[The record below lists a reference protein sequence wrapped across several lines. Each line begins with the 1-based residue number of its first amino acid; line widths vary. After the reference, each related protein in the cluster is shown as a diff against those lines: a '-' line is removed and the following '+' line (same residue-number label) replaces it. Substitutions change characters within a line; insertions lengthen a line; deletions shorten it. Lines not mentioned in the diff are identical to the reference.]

1 MVNIVIYRK
10 NGALHGF
17 EVEGHTGFAEAGSD
31 IVCAGISAITQTA
44 IIGLIEV
51 LNVDVKLAQKKG
63 YLTCVLPEGLNEET
77 KEKTSIVLE
86 TMVLGLKKIE
96 DNYGDF
102 LVIEEKEK

>member
-1 MVNIVIYRK
+1 MVNVIIYRK
-10 NGALHGF
+10 NGVIQGF

-44 IIGLIEV
+44 IMGLIKV
-51 LNVDVKLAQKKG
+51 LNVDVELVQKKG
-63 YLTCVLPEGLNEET
+63 YLSCVLPESLNEKI

-96 DNYGDF
+96 DSYGDF
-102 LVIEEKEK
+102 LIIKEKEK